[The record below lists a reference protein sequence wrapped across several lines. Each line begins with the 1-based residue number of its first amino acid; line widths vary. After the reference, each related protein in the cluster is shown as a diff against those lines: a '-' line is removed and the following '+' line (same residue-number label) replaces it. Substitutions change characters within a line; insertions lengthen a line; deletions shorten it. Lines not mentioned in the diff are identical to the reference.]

1 MKDILIILK
10 RNFTTPIFIAILI
23 LASILLYLGEYRDA
37 WFISSIV
44 FLNTILAIIQETRAR
59 NELRKLE
66 ILCAPHARR
75 LKKDGTTEQVMFDVL
90 VVGDQV
96 ELQLGDEVPADGIII
111 SSSGLETDESILT
124 GESAS
129 VEKLNK
135 STVYAASG
143 VVAGKG
149 IMQVTAIGVDT
160 KAGKM
165 ASVLKHYEP
174 EITPVQREIAK
185 AITYLTYGALGL
197 ATLILVV
204 YYLSGQDAVKIF
216 KAITASAITIVPEGL
231 LLASTLLLA
240 YGSIRLAQ
248 AKVLPQKLSSIEAMA
263 LLNIL
268 CVDKTGTLTSD
279 KIIFEKLEIFG
290 NPKAPIADLV
300 GMIAKETSSGS
311 KTGNAIMV
319 GVPAPLHYVVLK
331 TLAFSS
337 SRKMSGVKVRYD
349 DEVYSI
355 LMGAPEYLSKLSK
368 LTDEQR
374 NKIKEQTICGKRVL
388 LVVLFKNTEIPLK
401 DLADKSGQAVGIV
414 VLTNE
419 LRHSVGNTIE
429 YFQDSGVSIRVISGD
444 NPDTVKYV
452 AKQAGIKNSNKVL
465 TGAELSLISD
475 NDWDEKISK
484 TTIFARVLPEQKER
498 IIDTFKKLGYF
509 TGMVGD
515 GINDALAIKKS
526 NLGVAMFDGAVA
538 TRRVADIVLLNNS
551 FNSLPLG
558 MKLGN
563 KIMQAIEI
571 IATLFFHKLSYSIVL
586 ILTTLSIGMVYPF
599 APRHIT
605 FMNIFLVTLPTIMW
619 TLFTP
624 VPTHRVSPKHF
635 WNDTLFAVMPIAAI
649 SGIVVTVSYAFLNS
663 IHTNDQQGVATTT
676 VIIATFFGI
685 YLVYLVPRM
694 FNIKHTRKSR
704 FARILYSLSVVFV
717 VLVSFGIGF
726 IRDFFDFKA
735 PAWQNTL
742 PLFIL
747 IIFAA
752 IFQWKIATN
761 AGKRLHK
768 REHNEKISV

>member
-1 MKDILIILK
+1 MKDILVILK

-59 NELRKLE
+59 NELKKLE

-75 LKKDGTTEQVMFDVL
+75 LRKDGTIEKVMFNVL
-90 VVGDQV
+90 VVGDKV

-135 STVYAASG
+135 SIVYAASG
-143 VVAGKG
+143 IVAGKG

-185 AITYLTYGALGL
+185 AITYLTYGALAL
-197 ATLILVV
+197 ATIIFVV

-290 NPKAPIADLV
+290 NQKAPIADLV

-319 GVPAPLHYVVLK
+319 GMPAPLNYVVLQ

-337 SRKMSGVKVRYD
+337 ARKMSGIKVRYD
-349 DEVYSI
+349 DEVYSV
-355 LMGAPEYLSKLSK
+355 LMGAPEYLSQISKLS
-368 LTDEQR
+368 DEQR
-374 NKIKEQTICGKRVL
+374 NKIKEQAACGKRVL
-388 LVVLFKNTEIPLK
+388 LVVLFKNTELSLK
-401 DLADKSGQAVGIV
+401 DLVDKSGQAVGIV
-414 VLTNE
+414 ILTNE
-419 LRHSVGNTIE
+419 LRNSVGNTVE
-429 YFQDSGVSIRVISGD
+429 YFQDNGVSIRVISGD

-475 NDWDEKISK
+475 NDWDDKISK

-498 IIDTFKKLGYF
+498 IIDTFIKLGFF

-558 MKLGN
+558 MRLGN

-649 SGIVVTVSYAFLNS
+649 SGVVVTISYAFLNS
-663 IHTNDQQGVATTT
+663 IHKNDPQGVATTT

-685 YLVYLVPRM
+685 YLVYLVPKM

-704 FARILYSLSVVFV
+704 LARILYSLSVIFV

-742 PLFIL
+742 PLFTL
-747 IIFAA
+747 IVIAA

-761 AGKRLHK
+761 AGKRLYK
-768 REHNEKISV
+768 REHNKKISV